1 MLTQRGPLFGTDG
14 VRGKANTELTADLAL
29 GLARAAGE
37 GTGGTALIGRDT
49 RRSGQMLAAA
59 LIAGFHSVGVDTV
72 DAGIVPSGAVSAL
85 AREIGASYGV
95 LVSASHNPAD
105 DNGIKFFGR
114 DGSKLSDEREAA
126 IEQRVRR
133 GEPWQ
138 LVRGHAIG
146 MGQEMRD
153 AVNRYVDGL
162 AGSMPYTLNG
172 FELIIDCANGAAFQA
187 APLLFT
193 RLKADVQTFAAEPD
207 GTNINFQSGATHP
220 EYLARRTEG
229 RLGLAFDGDADR
241 FVAIDEEGVPA
252 NGDVVMA
259 VIADHLKRSGKLRNN
274 LVVVTV
280 MANLGFRR
288 AMERLGIEVVETA
301 VGDRYVIEAMRKHRA
316 ELGGE
321 QSGHVVFEDR
331 TTGDGLRTALRLLE
345 VMAATGKPLTE
356 LRTVIEEFPQV
367 LRNVAVASRDAVE
380 GAAHLWDAVAE
391 AAAELGERGR
401 VLVRPS
407 GTEPV
412 VRVMVEAPTAPEA
425 AAMADRLAAVVRA
438 ELGTGTGAAVG

>member
-1 MLTQRGPLFGTDG
+1 
-14 VRGKANTELTADLAL
+14 
-29 GLARAAGE
+29 
-37 GTGGTALIGRDT
+37 
-49 RRSGQMLAAA
+49 
-59 LIAGFHSVGVDTV
+59 
-72 DAGIVPSGAVSAL
+72 
-85 AREIGASYGV
+85 
-95 LVSASHNPAD
+95 
-105 DNGIKFFGR
+105 
-114 DGSKLSDEREAA
+114 
-126 IEQRVRR
+126 
-133 GEPWQ
+133 
-138 LVRGHAIG
+138 
-146 MGQEMRD
+146 
-153 AVNRYVDGL
+153 
-162 AGSMPYTLNG
+162 
-172 FELIIDCANGAAFQA
+172 
-187 APLLFT
+187 
-193 RLKADVQTFAAEPD
+193 
-207 GTNINFQSGATHP
+207 
-220 EYLARRTEG
+220 
-229 RLGLAFDGDADR
+229 
-241 FVAIDEEGVPA
+241 
-252 NGDVVMA
+252 MA